1 MRTRI
6 KICGLT
12 RPADVDAAVRAGADA
27 IGLVFYPPSP
37 RFVTLERAAELAAR
51 VPPFVT
57 VVGLF
62 VNAERPFIEAA
73 CAAAQLQTLQFHG
86 DETAQQ
92 CRGYGRPYIKAARVK
107 PGVDL
112 VEFAARYAD
121 ATGILLD
128 AYTDAYGGSGHR
140 FDWAL
145 IPEQLPLPLI
155 LSGGL
160 NADNVA
166 EAVARFRPWAVDV
179 SSGVEI
185 AKGIK
190 DGARVAAFI
199 AGVKDGET
207 RSSV

>member
-12 RPADVDAAVRAGADA
+12 RPADVDEAVRAGADA

-51 VPPFVT
+51 VPPFVS

-62 VNAERPFIEAA
+62 VNAERTFVETA
-73 CAAAQLQTLQFHG
+73 CAAARLQTLQFHG
-86 DETAQQ
+86 DEAPAD
-92 CRGYGRPYIKAARVK
+92 CRGFGRPYIKAARVK

-112 VEFAARYAD
+112 VEFAARFAD
-121 ATGILLD
+121 ACGILLD
-128 AYTDAYGGSGHR
+128 AHSEAYGGSGQC
-140 FDWAL
+140 FDWSL
-145 IPEQLPLPLI
+145 IPSELPLPLI

-160 NADNVA
+160 NAENVA
-166 EAVARFRPWAVDV
+166 GAVARYRPWAVDV
-179 SSGVEI
+179 SSGVEA

-190 DGARVAAFI
+190 DGAKIAAFI
-199 AGVKDGET
+199 AGVKDGEA